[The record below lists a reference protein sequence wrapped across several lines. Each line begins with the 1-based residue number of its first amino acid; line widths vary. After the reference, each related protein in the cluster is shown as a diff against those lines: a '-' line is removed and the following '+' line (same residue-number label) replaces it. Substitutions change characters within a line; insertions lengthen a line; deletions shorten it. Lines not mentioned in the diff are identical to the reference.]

1 METNHFQA
9 LIQELKALG
18 ATKVNIEIQFDNSG
32 TLEISP
38 GVETTKEPQ
47 EPEKPKIEIPKEML
61 EEEF

>member
-1 METNHFQA
+1 METNYFQA

-18 ATKVNIEIQFDNSG
+18 ATKVNIEIQFQNSDNSG

-38 GVETTKEPQ
+38 TVGTQ

>member
-1 METNHFQA
+1 MQPTSAFET

-18 ATKVNIEIQFDNSG
+18 AKKVNIEIDFGNGDNG
-32 TLEISP
+32 EISP
-38 GVETTKEPQ
+38 EVEIPK

>member
-1 METNHFQA
+1 MNSFET

-18 ATKVNIEIQFDNSG
+18 AKKVNIEIDFGNGDNS
-32 TLEISP
+32 EISP
-38 GVETTKEPQ
+38 GVQPPEISK

>member
-18 ATKVNIEIQFDNSG
+18 AKRVNIEIDFGNSVNS
-32 TLEISP
+32 EISP
-38 GVETTKEPQ
+38 EVETTK

>member
-32 TLEISP
+32 CSEVSTAGEIS
-38 GVETTKEPQ
+38 GVT
-47 EPEKPKIEIPKEML
+47 EKPKIEIPKEML